1 MERQIG
7 DVFKYRGVML
17 KVVKAEERYCT
28 GCYFYKNNPCGYL
41 KIKKVTGPCSGVIRK
56 DLKFVIFKQLKRKS
70 ATIRKRS

>member
-7 DVFKYRGVML
+7 EQFDYKGVKL
-17 KVVKAEERYCT
+17 EVAQAEERYCT